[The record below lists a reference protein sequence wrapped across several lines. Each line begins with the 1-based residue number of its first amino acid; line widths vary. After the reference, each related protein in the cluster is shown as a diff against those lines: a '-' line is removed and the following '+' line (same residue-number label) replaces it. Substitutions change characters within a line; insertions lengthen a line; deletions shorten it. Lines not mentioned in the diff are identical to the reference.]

1 MPRDEAAAHSRA
13 RAIGRPEGLH
23 GDADEALLAQIAN
36 QRRGRVDIG
45 GLQAML
51 EMDGHSRLARG
62 DLDQRP
68 VELMARDREDDLVGA
83 LPIGL
88 QRRATLLMM
97 NEPSAHR
104 QQRFLKILEHTG
116 HSQRMNASIRQRQ
129 VDGSARFGGSRARIG
144 AAFVEFHGMAAALQ
158 QYREERPGGTRTD
171 DANGGTRR
179 AHWRAAW
186 DKASTAA

>member
-1 MPRDEAAAHSRA
+1 
-13 RAIGRPEGLH
+13 
-23 GDADEALLAQIAN
+23 
-36 QRRGRVDIG
+36 
-45 GLQAML
+45 
-51 EMDGHSRLARG
+51 
-62 DLDQRP
+62 
-68 VELMARDREDDLVGA
+68 MARDGEDELIGT

-88 QRRATLLMM
+88 QRRAAVRMM

-104 QQRFLKILEHTG
+104 QQRRFKILEHAG
-116 HSQRMNASIRQRQ
+116 HLQRMNASIRQRQ

-158 QYREERPGGTRTD
+158 QYCEERPGGTRTD
-171 DANGGTRR
+171 DANGGARR